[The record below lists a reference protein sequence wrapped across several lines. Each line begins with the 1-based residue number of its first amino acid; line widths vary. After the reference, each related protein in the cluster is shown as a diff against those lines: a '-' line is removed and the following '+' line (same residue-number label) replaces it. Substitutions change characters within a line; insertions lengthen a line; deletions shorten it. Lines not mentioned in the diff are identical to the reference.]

1 MMNLVSMT
9 GRGTGSADGPIGRA
23 EAELSSVNRKQL
35 DVNLSLPRELAFAE
49 ADLVRLVQRRVARGH
64 VGGELRV
71 ARAEGAPACLK
82 VDRAAARA
90 YVDTLRAEARE
101 LGLRDD
107 LGASLLAEWPQ
118 VVSFESTEADR
129 AAWLALASEALTAAL
144 DSLDAMRRR
153 EGAALGA
160 DLLARFGTLR
170 ALCAEIG
177 ERAPLVPALYRKRL
191 EARFAEILPAGATAD
206 WSSDERLLKEVAI
219 FADRADITE
228 ERVRLASHL
237 DQAEALLAAGGTVGR
252 KLDFL
257 VQEMGREINTIGSKA
272 NDGEISRR
280 VIDFKAE
287 LERVREQIQNL
298 E

>member
-1 MMNLVSMT
+1 M
-9 GRGTGSADGPIGRA
+9 
-23 EAELSSVNRKQL
+23 
-35 DVNLSLPRELAFAE
+35 
-49 ADLVRLVQRRVARGH
+49 
-64 VGGELRV
+64 
-71 ARAEGAPACLK
+71 
-82 VDRAAARA
+82 
-90 YVDTLRAEARE
+90 
-101 LGLRDD
+101 
-107 LGASLLAEWPQ
+107 
-118 VVSFESTEADR
+118 
-129 AAWLALASEALTAAL
+129 
-144 DSLDAMRRR
+144 
-153 EGAALGA
+153 
-160 DLLARFGTLR
+160 
-170 ALCAEIG
+170 
-177 ERAPLVPALYRKRL
+177 
-191 EARFAEILPAGATAD
+191 
-206 WSSDERLLKEVAI
+206 AI

>member
-9 GRGTGSADGPIGRA
+9 GRGNGAADGPLGRA

-35 DVNLSLPRELAFAE
+35 DVILSLPRELAFAE

-64 VGGELRV
+64 VGGEIRIV
-71 ARAEGAPACLK
+71 RAEGAPARLK

-90 YVDTLRAEARE
+90 YVETMREEARE
-101 LGLRDD
+101 LGLKDD

-118 VVSFESTEADR
+118 VLSFEATEADR
-129 AAWLALASEALTAAL
+129 AAWLELASEALTAAL
-144 DSLDAMRRR
+144 DSLDAMRHR

-160 DLLARFGTLR
+160 DLVVRFGTLR
-170 ALCAEIG
+170 RLCAEIG
-177 ERAPLVPALYRKRL
+177 ERAPLVPGLYRKRL

-206 WSSDERLLKEVAI
+206 WSQDERLLKEVAI

-237 DQAEALLAAGGTVGR
+237 DQAAALLEAGGTVGR
-252 KLDFL
+252 KLDFI

>member
-71 ARAEGAPACLK
+71 ARAEGAPASLR

-90 YVDTLRAEARE
+90 YVETLRAEARE

-107 LGASLLAEWPQ
+107 LGASLLVDWPQ
-118 VVSFESTEADR
+118 VLSFESTEADR
-129 AAWLALASEALTAAL
+129 AAWLAVASAALTAAL

-170 ALCAEIG
+170 TLCAGIG
-177 ERAPLVPALYRKRL
+177 ERAPLVPGLYRKRL

-228 ERVRLASHL
+228 ERVRLSSHL
-237 DQAEALLAAGGTVGR
+237 DQAEALLATGGTVGR